1 MPGEEPFATPQAKK
15 ICLDGA
21 GYSGTPGKSITTFEI
36 PPSPCLKRL
45 GFGTGVNVML
55 YERSPRNNVIRSP
68 WAIKKLNKRISIK
81 SEYAKRLEE
90 EAEILKKLQHPN
102 IIGYRGFKR
111 SDDGTL
117 ILATENGQR
126 SLYDILEELR
136 EEVELQNLDPEED
149 EEEIEETPEGP
160 SDEKP
165 HPLPAHHILKV
176 IRAIAGALDYLH
188 TSSLGGKPR
197 LLHGDL
203 KSANVLV
210 KGEFDEVKLCDFG
223 VTLPL
228 EDDGTVSQEGGKN
241 QYIGTEP
248 WSAKEVIEEETITT
262 KTDIYALGCTIYEM
276 LSLETPHFNK
286 MGDLET
292 DDGNDSIDDAEYQ
305 QALGTRPDLPDYLDD
320 FLQDDAYEKILG
332 IFCACTSEEPSKRPS
347 AKDILEILDSHEIWH
362 ASTEKWNQLGD
373 ERGLLPRTISVDD
386 SLNAETEESSTH
398 SDSVIEL
405 SSDEEEEEDFNNEES
420 DDSSDIEILEEIPFK
435 PIKTNENKSFEEA
448 KEFSVSKETTDAI
461 SSTIDG
467 DHAKDV
473 TTTAKS
479 IVSSENNIGV
489 GGEEKDNED
498 EHTENEGSST
508 KQDDAKECSGSAS
521 DKKANSESID
531 KSKESSEITSGE

>member
-498 EHTENEGSST
+498 EHTENEESST